1 MASGCIVGQH
11 VVLIL
16 EETMVREPSA
26 AAAVGG
32 GEQENGHSGGH
43 APTDENLAVARYND
57 ERRAQMA
64 EA

>member
-1 MASGCIVGQH
+1 M
-11 VVLIL
+11 VLIL